1 MATIEK
7 LNYVEFPAKYLTKTK
22 DFFSRAFGWS
32 FIDYGPSYTAFE
44 NCGLDGGFFQ
54 SDLSSRVVN
63 GSALLVILT
72 DDLESAYAK
81 VIKYGGIITQEIF
94 EFPGG
99 KRFHFTEPSGNELA
113 VWTKL

>member
-1 MATIEK
+1 MATREK
-7 LNYVEFPAKYLTKTK
+7 LNYVEFPAKYLTQTK

-32 FIDYGPSYTAFE
+32 FIDYGPNYTAFE
-44 NCGLDGGFFQ
+44 DCGLDGGFFQ
-54 SDLSSRVVN
+54 SDLSSVTTN
-63 GSALLVILT
+63 GAALLVLLT
-72 DDLESAYAK
+72 DDLESSYKK
-81 VIKYGGIITQEIF
+81 VVECGGIITHEIF